1 MEENLDVVKGTPMVA
16 VVVRESGEAAHV
28 EGGGDHL
35 VANVLPR
42 VRHVP
47 GIVSGLFMTDGAG
60 RTLNVLVF
68 DSEEAART
76 ALDPIRNAPRP
87 GYLRFEDA
95 ALHKVLAH
103 F

>member
-1 MEENLDVVKGTPMVA
+1 MVA
-16 VVVRESGEAAHV
+16 VVIHESGDEEYLQGSV
-28 EGGGDHL
+28 DHL
-35 VANVLPR
+35 VANVLPG

-68 DSEEAART
+68 DNEDAARA

-87 GYLRFEDA
+87 EFLRFEDA

>member
-1 MEENLDVVKGTPMVA
+1 MVA
-16 VVVRESGEAAHV
+16 VVIRESGDAEHV
-28 EGGGDHL
+28 QGSVDHL
-35 VANVLPR
+35 IANVLPQ
-42 VRHVP
+42 VKHSP
-47 GIVSGLFMTDGAG
+47 GIIAGLFMTDGVG

-68 DSEEAART
+68 DSEDAARA

-87 GYLRFEDA
+87 GFLRFEDA

>member
-1 MEENLDVVKGTPMVA
+1 MEKNVGDIKVGSMVA
-16 VVVRESGEAAHV
+16 VVVRESGEAEHIQ
-28 EGGGDHL
+28 GSQDHL

-47 GIVSGLFMTDGAG
+47 GIISGLFMTDGLG
-60 RTLNVLVF
+60 RTLNVLMF
-68 DSEEAART
+68 DSEDAAR
-76 ALDPIRNAPRP
+76 AAVDPIRNAPRP
-87 GYLRFEDA
+87 GFLRFEDA